1 MFYESHQTIV
11 ARLMKEGKM
20 TRRINAVA
28 VVKMLLGLSIWAIC
42 LSSSGHSGELTVGLI
57 PAENNEEMVAAFE
70 PMRRYL
76 EGRLEEPVRVYTAT
90 DYTGIIEAMRKN
102 RLDIAWFGPMSYYLA
117 EREANA
123 EAFVIGVRDGGTAK
137 YHSIITVPEGSS
149 ANTLEDL
156 RGQTVAFVDPASTSG
171 GLVPRYMVKRA
182 TGLMP
187 EEFFGRLIWA
197 GSHDAAQLA
206 VKNNTVDAAAGA
218 DMIYERMIEKGLITD
233 RTNRV
238 IMVSDALP
246 GAPLAWRSDL
256 DSDRKRRIL
265 DAFLDAHNH
274 TDVSG
279 LTRVARF
286 EVASPADYEVIR
298 DMVIELG
305 LSDEQIQQ

>member
-1 MFYESHQTIV
+1 MSGQIFGFLIRALKVTEALITCI
-11 ARLMKEGKM
+11 
-20 TRRINAVA
+20 
-28 VVKMLLGLSIWAIC
+28 IWTLC
-42 LSSSGHSGELTVGLI
+42 FSGHAYSDGLTVGLI

-70 PMRRYL
+70 PLRVYL
-76 EGRLEEPVRVYTAT
+76 EERLEESVTVYTAT

-123 EAFVIGVRDGGTAK
+123 EAFVIGVRPGGSAK
-137 YHSIITVPEGSS
+137 YHSIITVPKGSD
-149 ANTLEDL
+149 ANVLEDL
-156 RGQTVAFVDPASTSG
+156 RGKTIAFVDPASTSG

-218 DMIYERMIEKGLITD
+218 DMIYERMLEKGLITAE
-233 RTNRV
+233 TNRI
-238 IMVSDALP
+238 IMVSDPLP
-246 GAPLAWRSDL
+246 GAPLPWRADL
-256 DSDRKRRIL
+256 NSERKSQIL

-279 LTRVARF
+279 LTRIGHF
-286 EVASPADYEVIR
+286 EIATPTDYDVIR
-298 DMVIELG
+298 DMVMELD
-305 LSDEQIQQ
+305 LTDNQIRQ